1 MTADLLKQLHT
12 SLDRRMRPEDLLHP
26 IEHLLGDLITEPE
39 RRRLVQARTLSNWAN
54 PFGWSSMTGDFQRP
68 EGMARQLSVAS
79 TLFRAPLPD
88 PHTVNDAH
96 IGRYL
101 QQAEEEIGKRVGES
115 DFLRDRLNRE
125 ARQQA
130 GLELSKRQYNKRF
143 RLAGRL
149 ERKRQKVERELEKRA
164 LTLISKSRLASELP
178 YEDFARDARTA
189 AFIAYYTAR
198 CHVRSEFTIAGQAR
212 AYDEI
217 ADLLFRQCRESPST
231 HWWAIAQVYPDAEV
245 LSHLTEVQRGELL
258 GRFYAVLER
267 TARLMQEVWAVSN
280 INRDTMIVRRGND
293 STTWNLL
300 AGAWNKARDGWMAAL
315 YALDADEVLDAVCPG
330 KALRLMAGDVAWW
343 HQSAGGGLDP
353 NTVVWSR
360 LPLPWEVLLGDVVCT
375 RATVSEACRDV
386 GLDPQK
392 SGWVAPRDRAR
403 VAPFRPTPELVHGV
417 SVGSP
422 ALAKWLRDAGAFSGR
437 PLRQTAH

>member
-1 MTADLLKQLHT
+1 MNADLLQDLHA
-12 SLDRRMRPEDLLHP
+12 SLDRRVRPEDLLLP
-26 IEHLLGDLITEPE
+26 IDQLLADRLTEPD
-39 RRRLVQARTLSNWAN
+39 RRRLTEARTQSRWAN
-54 PFGWSSMTGDFQRP
+54 PFGWSSMTDDFRRP
-68 EGMARQLSVAS
+68 EGMARQLSVAG
-79 TLFRAPLPD
+79 TLFGAPLPD
-88 PHTVNDAH
+88 LHTVNDAH
-96 IGRYL
+96 LGQYIE
-101 QQAEEEIGKRVGES
+101 QAEAEIGKQVGES

-130 GLELSKRQYNKRF
+130 GLDLSKRQYNKRF

-149 ERKRQKVERELEKRA
+149 ERKRAKIQRELEKRA

-178 YEDFARDARTA
+178 FQDFASDARTA

-212 AYDEI
+212 PYDEI
-217 ADLLFRQCRESPST
+217 ADLLLGQCRQSATT

-245 LSHLTEVQRGELL
+245 LQHLSAAQQGELL

-267 TARLMQEVWAVSN
+267 TAQLMAEVWAVSD
-280 INRDTMIVRRGND
+280 INRQTMVVRRGND

-315 YALDADEVLDAVCPG
+315 YALDADEILDAVCPG

-343 HQSAGGGLDP
+343 HHSAGGGLDP
-353 NTVVWSR
+353 NTAVWTR
-360 LPLPWEVLLGDVVCT
+360 VPLPWEVLRGDKVCT
-375 RATVSEACRDV
+375 RADMTDACREA
-386 GLDPQK
+386 GLDPES
-392 SGWVAPRDRAR
+392 SGWVAPRSRAK

-422 ALAKWLRDAGAFSGR
+422 ALAKLLREAGVFSGR